1 MKAVLDSNVILSGLI
16 LPKSVPGRIVQA
28 WREARFDIVIS
39 DAILEEIRRT
49 LMYPKILKRLKW
61 SENRI
66 DRFILLLKFKG
77 LIVDP
82 SMQEFEE
89 LRDQDDV
96 PILAAL
102 IESNAEVLVTGDKD
116 LLSLSDRYPIVTPA
130 EFSKRL

>member
-28 WREARFDIVIS
+28 WREARFDMVLS
-39 DAILEEIRRT
+39 DAILEEIERILR
-49 LMYPKILKRLKW
+49 YPKIAKRLKW

-77 LIVDP
+77 LVVYPRI
-82 SMQEFEE
+82 QEFED
-89 LRDQDDV
+89 LRDPGDV

-102 IESNAEVLVTGDKD
+102 VESNAEVLVTGDKD